1 VSKTLSVATPLT
13 PHKKSIEPE
22 PSVDSSTALRL
33 LRLPRVK
40 DRVGL
45 GRSSIYALVSS
56 GQFPRPISLGGR
68 AVAWLESD
76 ITGWIETKV
85 KAARER

>member
-1 VSKTLSVATPLT
+1 MSRSVRDETN
-13 PHKKSIEPE
+13 
-22 PSVDSSTALRL
+22 SSTVLRL

-45 GRSSIYALVSS
+45 GRSTIYALVGS

-68 AVAWLESD
+68 ATAWLESD
-76 ITGWIETKV
+76 IDGWIRSKIE
-85 KAARER
+85 AAGER

>member
-1 VSKTLSVATPLT
+1 MLKRVSTP
-13 PHKKSIEPE
+13 PASHAQSIEPE
-22 PSVDSSTALRL
+22 PAFRF

-45 GRSSIYALVSS
+45 GRSSIYALI
-56 GQFPRPISLGGR
+56 GNGEFPRPISLGGR

-76 ITGWIETKV
+76 IDGWIQTKIE
-85 KAARER
+85 AARQR